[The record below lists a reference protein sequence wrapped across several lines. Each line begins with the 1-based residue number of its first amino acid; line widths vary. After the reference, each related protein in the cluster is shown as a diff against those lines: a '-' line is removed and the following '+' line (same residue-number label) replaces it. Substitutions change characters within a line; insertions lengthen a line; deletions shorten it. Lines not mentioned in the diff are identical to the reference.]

1 MKVSYFCSVYKALIR
16 PLLFCFDPERVH
28 YFSLWSLELLLKIP
42 LVRSMAQKTF
52 TISDKKLERNL
63 FGLTFKNPVGLAAGF
78 DKNGK
83 NIQTLTALGF
93 GFIEVGTITPKA
105 QPGNPKKRLFRL
117 IDDEGIINRMG
128 INNDGAHACAERL
141 KKTKKEIIIGGNIG
155 KNTETKNED
164 ASSDYIENF
173 NVLHEYVDY
182 FVLNVSCPNVSNFT
196 KLQDVAFL
204 ETLIPKLKEINSEK
218 TKPKPILIKISPDL
232 STDQLDETIKLV
244 LDQNLDG
251 IIATNTTTNREKL
264 KTSSSKLKKI
274 GNGGLSG
281 MPLADK
287 STEIIRYISEKTNKK
302 IPIIGVGGIMNE
314 NDAIE
319 KLDAGASLIQLYTG
333 FIYSGPYLIKKINK
347 LIIAKN

>member
-1 MKVSYFCSVYKALIR
+1 M
-16 PLLFCFDPERVH
+16 
-28 YFSLWSLELLLKIP
+28 
-42 LVRSMAQKTF
+42 
-52 TISDKKLERNL
+52 
-63 FGLTFKNPVGLAAGF
+63 
-78 DKNGK
+78 
-83 NIQTLTALGF
+83 
-93 GFIEVGTITPKA
+93 
-105 QPGNPKKRLFRL
+105 
-117 IDDEGIINRMG
+117 IDDAGIINRMG
-128 INNDGAHACAERL
+128 INNEGAHACAETL

-204 ETLIPKLKEINSEK
+204 KTLIPKLKEINSKK

-232 STDQLDETIKLV
+232 STEQLDETINLV

-251 IIATNTTTNREKL
+251 IIATNTTTSRKNL
-264 KTSSSKLKKI
+264 NTSSLRLNKI

-281 MPLADK
+281 LPLTNQ
-287 STEIIRYISEKTNKK
+287 STEVIRYIAKKTNKK

-314 NDAIE
+314 NDAME
-319 KLDAGASLIQLYTG
+319 KLEAGASLLQIYTG
-333 FIYSGPYLIKKINK
+333 FIYNGPSLIKNINK
-347 LIIAKN
+347 KILSCT

>member
-1 MKVSYFCSVYKALIR
+1 VYKALIR

-42 LVRSMAQKTF
+42 LVKSIAQKTF

-173 NVLHEYVDY
+173 NVLHDYVDY